1 MRANAHLFRS
11 GTAERTALCQP
22 TRSDRSN
29 NLPVFLPLRAVPL
42 LLCLS
47 ATLVY
52 RMLFKKPGETKMNIY
67 QNMANSMKNQDQQDN
82 LTDRR
87 LWTAVLLQALEDW
100 KSGNLRLKRAAE
112 EFFFKSGDDFARV
125 CRGAGLA
132 PEGVLSRLQA
142 MKAAMA
148 PAPSFSLRQA
158 A

>member
-1 MRANAHLFRS
+1 
-11 GTAERTALCQP
+11 
-22 TRSDRSN
+22 
-29 NLPVFLPLRAVPL
+29 
-42 LLCLS
+42 
-47 ATLVY
+47 
-52 RMLFKKPGETKMNIY
+52 MNIY